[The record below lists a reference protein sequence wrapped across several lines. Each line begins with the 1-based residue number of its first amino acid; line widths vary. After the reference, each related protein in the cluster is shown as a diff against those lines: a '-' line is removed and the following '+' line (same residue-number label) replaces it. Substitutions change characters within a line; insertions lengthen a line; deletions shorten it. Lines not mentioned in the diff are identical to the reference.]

1 MRSLANL
8 ADLAHVHL
16 LLNHF
21 PTIGTILGLGLLSL
35 AFVRRNGQLQ
45 KVSLEVFFL
54 IALATLPV
62 YVSGVAAQQALKD
75 QAGVSA
81 AAMATHQDAALLAFI
96 VMELT
101 GAVAW
106 LGLWQFRRIGRPTAA
121 TTSAVLLLSAVTVT
135 LMARAANLGG
145 AIRHPEILTGRYSSP
160 GGTARAASAAWLT
173 SASVGKF
180 VLGHS
185 WAWPTLE
192 TLHFVGMSLMFGVLM
207 VVNLRL
213 LGWMRGM
220 SFAAAHR
227 LLPLGI
233 LGFGVNFVTGMLFFI
248 AASQQYTENV
258 AFHWKMILLELA
270 GVNFLVLTVF
280 DGGWA
285 LPAGAEASFSGQL
298 LGASALFLL
307 VGVMYFGRMLPFIG
321 NSF

>member
-1 MRSLANL
+1 MPSLANL

-21 PTIGTILGLGLLSL
+21 PTVGTILGLGLLLL
-35 AFVRRNGQLQ
+35 AFVRRNDHLH
-45 KVSLEVFFL
+45 KASLEVFFL
-54 IALATLPV
+54 IALATLPA
-62 YVSGVAAQQALKD
+62 YVSGVAAQQALKGET
-75 QAGVSA
+75 GVSA
-81 AAMATHQDAALLAFI
+81 AAMATHGDAALLAFI
-96 VMELT
+96 VMEIA

-106 LGLWQFRRIGRPTAA
+106 LGLWQFRRIGRPSAA
-121 TTSAVLLLSAVTVT
+121 TLTAVLLLSVVDVA

-145 AIRHPEILTGRYSSP
+145 DIRHPEILAGQYSSP
-160 GGTARAASAAWLT
+160 AGTTTAAWLR
-173 SASVGKF
+173 SASIGRF
-180 VLGHS
+180 VLDHS
-185 WAWPTLE
+185 WVWPTCE

-213 LGWMRGM
+213 LGWMKGM

-233 LGFGVNFVTGMLFFI
+233 LGFGVNFATGMLFFT
-248 AASQQYTENV
+248 ATPEQYTLNV
-258 AFHWKMILLELA
+258 AFHWKMILLVLA
-270 GVNFLVLTVF
+270 GLNFLVLTVF

-285 LPAGAEASFSGQL
+285 LPAGAEPPLSGKL